1 MHIHILWSQST
12 FSHMHEQN
20 KSCCGKWCSRGGCMV
35 LKKVVWVALTAIAL
49 SELSMCT
56 ITPLCMMKY
65 ELVVIINHKIIHWNS
80 RQLSVTFYLYWMYG
94 KSQYLFCARVSKP
107 GLFCEASEVGWSDLS
122 CYMVRHT
129 QKTNKWQQQQQQQ
142 QKEMD
147 SITDNF
153 PVLLMTLFSH
163 SLPIVYC

>member
-35 LKKVVWVALTAIAL
+35 LKKVVWVALTAFA
-49 SELSMCT
+49 SNKLSMCT

-80 RQLSVTFYLYWMYG
+80 RQLSVTFCLYWMYG
-94 KSQYLFCARVSKP
+94 KAQYLFCARVSKP
-107 GLFCEASEVGWSDLS
+107 ELFCEASEVGWNDLS
-122 CYMVRHT
+122 CYMVRDT
-129 QKTNKWQQQQQQQ
+129 QKTNKRQQQVMMMMNYDDDDDDDDDDETTTT
-142 QKEMD
+142 KR
-147 SITDNF
+147 NGF
-153 PVLLMTLFSH
+153 NNW
-163 SLPIVYC
+163 